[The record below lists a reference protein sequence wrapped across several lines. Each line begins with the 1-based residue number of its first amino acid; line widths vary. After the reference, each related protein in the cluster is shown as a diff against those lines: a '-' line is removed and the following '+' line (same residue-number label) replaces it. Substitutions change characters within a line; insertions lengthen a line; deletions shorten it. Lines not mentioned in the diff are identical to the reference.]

1 MSQQVSIR
9 ELAINMFGGL
19 LPKRLEMGNLA
30 FRKKIILDLVEQTGC
45 TIAAAS
51 THYNHA
57 FQKAKIEVPDQV
69 VGLGRPEGKNNGG
82 RKKKVV
88 APTVGQP
95 QFKYFQPSD
104 ILLLS
109 YTPNLDA
116 LLQPAL
122 LPPLPEE
129 KPAPQLVTVVRAK
142 DGLVVAE
149 GVPVQEANAMI
160 ETAAKRKKAKLAI
173 MQ

>member
-1 MSQQVSIR
+1 MSTAISIR
-9 ELAINMFGGL
+9 ELAVNMFGSL
-19 LPKRLEMGNLA
+19 LDKRIQMGNLA

-51 THYNHA
+51 THYNYA
-57 FQKAKIEVPDQV
+57 FQKAKIEVPEKV

-82 RKKKVV
+82 RKKKV
-88 APTVGQP
+88 ATPVGQP
-95 QFKYFQPSD
+95 QPKHFQPSGT
-104 ILLLS
+104 LLLT

-129 KPAPQLVTVVRAK
+129 KPAPQLVTVIRAK

-149 GVPVQEANAMI
+149 GIPEQEANAMI

-173 MQ
+173 KQ